1 MDRALRWIETLG
13 GLAQA
18 IAGMVRAGRAERVGE
33 ILPDHLLTELEL
45 ARAEAE
51 ARARFGAEA

>member
-18 IAGMVRAGRAERVGE
+18 IAGMVRAGHADRVDE
-33 ILPDHLLTELEL
+33 ILPERLLTQLEV

-51 ARARFGAEA
+51 ARARFGTEV